1 MRTTPEEIAAQLT
14 PPQRVFLFCIASG
27 TDWKKQKIE
36 GPTVQLAV
44 MKNLVHRREP
54 CGDRPRPRSAR
65 CAPPKR
71 AAMTQSPSGARY
83 AIVVDGTV
91 RTHRDMREA
100 AFEAANVLKALRP
113 YTKVVIRDLQTGAE
127 IDPQKPLK

>member
-1 MRTTPEEIAAQLT
+1 
-14 PPQRVFLFCIASG
+14 
-27 TDWKKQKIE
+27 
-36 GPTVQLAV
+36 
-44 MKNLVHRREP
+44 
-54 CGDRPRPRSAR
+54 
-65 CAPPKR
+65 
-71 AAMTQSPSGARY
+71 MTQSPSGARY